1 MWDKYACYEFF
12 HPFGMVLF
20 FILQISYGSFEA
32 SMNDHIKF
40 PSFYHMAP
48 NEALQYQGIIQLLL
62 HFGWKWVGLIT
73 PANEAG
79 ERFLNTIE
87 PMFFKNGICSAFTE
101 RVEHHVR
108 FKDNILHMVDDTKIL
123 SPTFIRSKANAVV
136 VYGESASIIWLSTAL
151 TIMKLTEFILSQSK
165 KNLPEGKVWIT
176 TAQIDFIVYVLQ
188 KLIDV
193 NIQMFH
199 GAISFAIHSKEIH
212 DFRYFLQNVN
222 PSWEEVNG
230 FITGFWEQAF
240 DCSFADSAKSTY
252 KAKHCTGEE
261 MLESLPASFFEMRM
275 TSHSYS
281 IYNAVSALAHALHR
295 HMGASNHRRMEAA
308 GRRSP
313 QNIEPWKLHSFLQKI
328 SFNNSVGDEIALNER
343 GELAA
348 GFDITNLITFPNR
361 SYIRVKVGRLDP
373 QAPAGKELTINDG
386 QIKWHR
392 DLTQVRK

>member
-1 MWDKYACYEFF
+1 
-12 HPFGMVLF
+12 
-20 FILQISYGSFEA
+20 
-32 SMNDHIKF
+32 
-40 PSFYHMAP
+40 MAP

-79 ERFLNTIE
+79 EHFLNTIE

-101 RVEHHVR
+101 RIEYHVR
-108 FKDNILHMVDDTKIL
+108 YTGNIFEMVRDTRIL
-123 SPTFIRSKANAVV
+123 FPAFVTSKANAVV
-136 VYGESASIIWLSTAL
+136 VYGDSASITWLSTTL
-151 TIMKLTEFILSQSK
+151 TLMKLSEFIFSQFK
-165 KNLPEGKVWIT
+165 KNLPEEKVWIT
-176 TAQIDFIVYVLQ
+176 TAQIDFILYELQ
-188 KLIDV
+188 KVIDV

-199 GAISFAIHSKEIH
+199 GAISFAIHSKEVR
-212 DFRYFLQNVN
+212 DFRDFLQHVN
-222 PSWEEVNG
+222 PSWEEG
-230 FITGFWEQAF
+230 DDFISGFWEQTF
-240 DCSFADSAKSTY
+240 DCSLIDSTKSTK
-252 KAKHCTGEE
+252 KAKPCTGEE
-261 MLESLPASFFEMRM
+261 MLESLPASYFEMSM

-295 HMGASNHRRMEAA
+295 HLAGSNNRRMEAA
-308 GRRSP
+308 GRQSP

-328 SFNNSVGDEIALNER
+328 SFNNSVGDEITLNER

-386 QIKWHR
+386 QIEWHR
-392 DLTQVRK
+392 GLTQVPPLSVCNDNCHAGYGKKKGDK